1 MFGWLT
7 RRLQQDRTP
16 SASAKAA
23 YLKRLGVSE
32 DEILGARAAGSSQ
45 PGDDDYDPFYD
56 GFFCMRTAEGTPNII
71 GYVDHDGSRKV
82 MAGKP
87 TDNE

>member
-1 MFGWLT
+1 MFDWLT
-7 RRLQQDRTP
+7 RRLQKDRKP

-23 YLKRLGVSE
+23 YLKLLGVSE
-32 DEILGARAAGSSQ
+32 DDILAARPPASST

-56 GFFCMRTAEGTPNII
+56 GFFCIRTADDTPNII

-87 TDNE
+87 ADNE